1 MPQITVVLP
10 VYNGVAFLARAV
22 DSILAQTL
30 RDWELLIINEC
41 GSDDGSGE
49 LAAQYARRDGRIR
62 LLQNRQRLGLAES
75 LNLGFREAAGD
86 FLARMDADDVSY
98 PERFEKQLD
107 FLQAHPAVG
116 ICGGWQRHLRGKRC
130 WVHRPPSDPARL
142 AASLL
147 FTCELCHST
156 VMLRRETVERFGLY
170 YDPRFQAEDYELWT
184 RAMCVTQ
191 VANLPELL
199 GDYYE
204 GDTITAQKMG
214 ALEAEHGKICAAAME
229 RTLGIVVPPEQAPLL
244 NAWRNIFRHAPDQ
257 QTRRRLW
264 ADYAELLRAVQAAND
279 RLGVFDPAALRQTLR
294 ARWLWARWD
303 LRAEEVPG
311 SETAEVFAPVALPRL
326 NWLAQKVRGH
336 LSGTVR

>member
-10 VYNGVAFLARAV
+10 VYNGVKFLSRAV
-22 DSILAQTL
+22 DSILAQTC
-30 RDWELLIINEC
+30 RDWELLIINEY

-62 LLQNRQRLGLAES
+62 LLQNRERLGLAES
-75 LNLGFREAAGD
+75 LNRGFREAAGD

-98 PERFEKQLD
+98 PERFEKQLA
-107 FLQAHPAVG
+107 FLQAHPEVG
-116 ICGGWQRHLRGKRC
+116 ICGGWQRHLRGKRS

-170 YDPRFQAEDYELWT
+170 YAPRFQAEDYELWT

-191 VANLPELL
+191 LANLPELL

-214 ALEAEHGKICAAAME
+214 ALETEHGKICAAAME
-229 RTLGIVVPPEQAPLL
+229 RTLGLTVSPEQYPLL

-264 ADYAELLRAVQAAND
+264 ADYVELLRTIQTTND

-303 LRAEEVPG
+303 LRAEEVPS

-326 NWLAQKVRGH
+326 NWLAQKVRGR
-336 LSGTVR
+336 LSRTLR